1 MRSNDIGHAMRVAFS
16 TGLLWSACA
25 AAATPPPVTAAK
37 PGMGIDAAQ
46 RHHVVDA
53 LASHI
58 EAGYLYPQL
67 GQRIGQALRQ
77 HETHGDDD
85 AFTQGPQLADA
96 LSAQMQKTTPDKHL
110 FVTYSAEAL
119 PAGELDDNPSP
130 AEHAAELAQMK
141 AHNYGIDDVRRLPF
155 NIGYLRLEVFLPAKD
170 AGRALTSAMN
180 LLADTDALIIDL
192 RDNHGGDQNTV
203 ALIASYLFDKRTH
216 LNDFYYAKGRR
227 LEQMWTSEY
236 VPGPRY
242 GGSKDVYILT
252 GKDTASAAE
261 DFSYDLQHLKRAL
274 IVGETTAGAAHCGD
288 MVRLTAHFS
297 AMVPDCRGI
306 NPITGTDWEGT
317 GVVPD
322 LKTPANDAFKIAEV
336 HALEKMLNSAER
348 AGKAQHIKARIA
360 EVEATHPAGME
371 P

>member
-1 MRSNDIGHAMRVAFS
+1 MRAVVGAS
-16 TGLLWSACA
+16 LLWGTCA
-25 AAATPPPVTAAK
+25 AGTAAIH
-37 PGMGIDAAQ
+37 PAASPRHGADIDATQ
-46 RHHVVDA
+46 RRQIVDA

-58 EAGYLYPQL
+58 AAGYLNPQL
-67 GQRIGQALRQ
+67 GRRIGQALRQ
-77 HETHGDDD
+77 HEARGDDD
-85 AFTQGPQLADA
+85 AFTQGRQLADA
-96 LSAQMQKTTPDKHL
+96 LSTQMQQVTPDKHL
-110 FVTYSAEAL
+110 YVTYSAEAI
-119 PAGELDDNPSP
+119 PADRSDDSPSP
-130 AEHAAELAQMK
+130 AERAAELAQMK
-141 AHNYGIDDVRRLPF
+141 AHDYGIDDVRRLPF

-170 AGRALTSAMN
+170 AGDVLTTAMN
-180 LLADTDALIIDL
+180 LLANTDALIIDL

-252 GKDTASAAE
+252 NEDTASAAE

-274 IVGETTAGAAHCGD
+274 VVGGTTAGAAHCGD

-306 NPITGTDWEGT
+306 NPVTGTDWEGT
-317 GVVPD
+317 GVAPD
-322 LKTPANDAFKIAEV
+322 LKVPARDAFETAEI
-336 HALEKMLNSAER
+336 HALRKMLTSAGHSGR
-348 AGKAQHIKARIA
+348 AQRIRARIA
-360 EVEATHPAGME
+360 EVEARHPDGME